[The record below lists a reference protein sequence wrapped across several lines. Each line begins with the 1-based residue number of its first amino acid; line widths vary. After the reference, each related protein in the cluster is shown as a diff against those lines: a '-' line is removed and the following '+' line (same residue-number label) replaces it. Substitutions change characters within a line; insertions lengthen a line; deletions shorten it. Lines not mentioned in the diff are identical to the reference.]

1 MLKEVILRD
10 TKNSKFVY
18 PEEVAGIY
26 SLKRYKVIQENE
38 DDDTK
43 QEFQIVGF
51 SDGAYGL
58 LNPET
63 NKIIYMQE
71 GIILEYYLLKILR
84 YDFKVYV
91 ETDD

>member
-10 TKNSKFVY
+10 EKKSRFVY

-26 SLKRYKVIQENE
+26 SLKSYKVIPEN
-38 DDDTK
+38 DDDTR

-51 SDGAYGL
+51 YGSAYGL

-63 NKIIYMQE
+63 NKIIYAQE
-71 GIILEYYLLKILR
+71 DIILECYLLKILR
-84 YDFKVYV
+84 YGFRVYV
-91 ETDD
+91 ETDNE

>member
-10 TKNSKFVY
+10 EKNSKFVY

-26 SLKRYKVIQENE
+26 SLKRYKVIQEN
-38 DDDTK
+38 DDGTR
-43 QEFQIVGF
+43 QEFQIVEF

-63 NKIIYMQE
+63 NKIIYTQE
-71 GIILEYYLLKILR
+71 GNIQ
-84 YDFKVYV
+84 V
-91 ETDD
+91 

>member
-10 TKNSKFVY
+10 EKKSKFVY

-26 SLKRYKVIQENE
+26 SLKSYKVIRE
-38 DDDTK
+38 DDDGTR

-51 SDGAYGL
+51 YDGAYGL

-63 NKIIYMQE
+63 NKIIYTQE
-71 GIILEYYLLKILR
+71 DIILECYLLKILR
-84 YDFKVYV
+84 YGFKVYV
-91 ETDD
+91 ETDNE

>member
-10 TKNSKFVY
+10 EKKSKFVY
-18 PEEVAGIY
+18 PGEVAGVY
-26 SLKRYKVIQENE
+26 SLKRYKVIQEE
-38 DDDTK
+38 GDDTR

-51 SDGAYGL
+51 CGSSYGL
-58 LNPET
+58 LNPKT
-63 NKIIYMQE
+63 NNITYTHEDIV
-71 GIILEYYLLKILR
+71 LEYYLLRLLR